1 VAFKESTGGM
11 WTVSSSYS
19 PPLSSMSLG
28 RGPAS
33 GKLLRQRPAHSF
45 RRRFLDTPSI
55 WCCIISHQ
63 LRLRSHATAVH
74 RSYPETRRVARWI
87 TAISSFSPVH
97 SRALG
102 VHHSGILPS
111 EATKLGEPVNHP
123 PRGYPRRARALGV
136 HHSGILPS
144 EATKL
149 GEPVNHPPRGYPR
162 RARPTLPTR
171 VAFSVVGRSRD
182 RLVRLSSPA
191 SGTQRA
197 TSSLSRDIGRAWG
210 LPT

>member
-1 VAFKESTGGM
+1 MAFKESTGGM

-123 PRGYPRRARALGV
+123 PRGYPRRAR
-136 HHSGILPS
+136 
-144 EATKL
+144 
-149 GEPVNHPPRGYPR
+149 
-162 RARPTLPTR
+162 PTLPTR